1 MTYNVFGGT
10 LNPTHSLTHYVSPVV
25 EIAAVMWLF
34 CTESSHV
41 ANDRQT
47 LHTFLTA
54 RQKGAIVLSPA
65 ASPNA
70 DRLSKTISP
79 TASAVN
85 VQFTAPT

>member
-1 MTYNVFGGT
+1 
-10 LNPTHSLTHYVSPVV
+10 
-25 EIAAVMWLF
+25 
-34 CTESSHV
+34 V

-85 VQFTAPT
+85 VQFTPQHKRVATRLCEISVFKNCHAQELSEANCHERLDRSKHMLKT